1 MKDYQE
7 DTLPE
12 RNSHA
17 FRDGRVYKQA
27 KRQQCALLQP
37 FRNNIKHTGDNDMPD
52 FEAPGLAELVVKQRN
67 SSSSSGFFIEV
78 LEWYRKLSPG
88 YLVGG
93 QIEWE
98 VYLLLREEY
107 HRLCP
112 ALKQEINERIQV
124 RKAHV
129 EQLEMFAKT
138 MNRD

>member
-1 MKDYQE
+1 M
-7 DTLPE
+7 
-12 RNSHA
+12 S
-17 FRDGRVYKQA
+17 
-27 KRQQCALLQP
+27 
-37 FRNNIKHTGDNDMPD
+37 D
-52 FEAPGLAELVVKQRN
+52 FEAPGLAELLVKQRN
-67 SSSSSGFFIEV
+67 SSSTNFFIEV

-98 VYLLLREEY
+98 VYLILREEY

-112 ALKQEINERIQV
+112 ALKQEINELIRA

-138 MNRD
+138 LNRD